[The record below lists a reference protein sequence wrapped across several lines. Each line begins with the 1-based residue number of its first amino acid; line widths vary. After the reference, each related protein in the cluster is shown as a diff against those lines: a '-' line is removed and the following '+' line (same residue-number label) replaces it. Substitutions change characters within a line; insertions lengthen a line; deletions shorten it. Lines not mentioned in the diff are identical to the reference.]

1 MARGSGGD
9 ALRGI
14 SSGRTEVRAVA
25 RDVALPLV
33 LGVIAIAVV
42 RLVRTPV
49 ELPGH
54 QGAIWMAAL
63 VAARLASRA
72 PVGGSIAGIGAFA
85 ASMVPV
91 ADPSQGIGI
100 LVAGVVLDAAS
111 ALRGPAGTLLWSIVA
126 GAVGNAVVL
135 MAKLA
140 LGDLPRAVLKQGIG
154 FGLETYLAFGALGG
168 FVVGAVA
175 FAASR
180 RGRTD
185 RT

>member
-14 SSGRTEVRAVA
+14 SSGRTDVRAVA

-33 LGVIAIAVV
+33 LGVI
-42 RLVRTPV
+42 
-49 ELPGH
+49 
-54 QGAIWMAAL
+54 
-63 VAARLASRA
+63 
-72 PVGGSIAGIGAFA
+72 
-85 ASMVPV
+85 
-91 ADPSQGIGI
+91 
-100 LVAGVVLDAAS
+100 
-111 ALRGPAGTLLWSIVA
+111 
-126 GAVGNAVVL
+126 GNAVVL

-168 FVVGAVA
+168 FVVGAA
-175 FAASR
+175 ALAASCR
-180 RGRTD
+180 RRTD